1 MLKYVYKIKK
11 GGEQMKKRF
20 CITVEP
26 WLYVRVKAQAEKE
39 HRKITTLIELAL
51 KEYLKKQ
58 DD

>member
-1 MLKYVYKIKK
+1 
-11 GGEQMKKRF
+11 MKKRF

-26 WLYVRVKAQAEKE
+26 LLYAKVKAQAEKE

-51 KEYLKKQ
+51 KEYLNKQ

>member
-1 MLKYVYKIKK
+1 
-11 GGEQMKKRF
+11 MKKKY

-26 WLYVRVKAQAEKE
+26 LLYAKVKAQAEKE

-51 KEYLKKQ
+51 IEYLKKQ

>member
-26 WLYVRVKAQAEKE
+26 LLYVRVKAQAEKE
-39 HRKITTLIELAL
+39 RRKITTIIERALI
-51 KEYLKKQ
+51 EYLKKQ